1 MSHIDHATTRLR
13 AAAAELDAA
22 WKEFKTAC
30 PTSVLCP
37 TENVTTHEATQSLM
51 KRLEGAADSQSENE
65 RKRIAKGC

>member
-30 PTSVLCP
+30 TTSVLCP
-37 TENVTTHEATQSLM
+37 T
-51 KRLEGAADSQSENE
+51 
-65 RKRIAKGC
+65 